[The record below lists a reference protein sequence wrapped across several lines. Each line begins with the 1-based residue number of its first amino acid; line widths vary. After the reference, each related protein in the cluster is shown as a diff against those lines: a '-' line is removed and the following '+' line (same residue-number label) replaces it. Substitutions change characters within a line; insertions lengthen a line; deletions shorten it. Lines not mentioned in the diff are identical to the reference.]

1 MYNTKDMNDIERS
14 SPKIDEIK
22 DPQKHIA
29 KIEDIGSSTSSELE
43 ESTSDES
50 DEVVPNRKP
59 IPKPRTT
66 ELPVE
71 TNDATGEPIANNVKK
86 VHANAI
92 GKEVQDEISADVE
105 NENLSEKKD
114 GKESSSA
121 KTTKGNAITKETK
134 RLASALKRRVLETDV
149 DTLEVPIMN
158 NNINNRD
165 ARHNSGNSRDARPK
179 SGRGM
184 RRKNEEDIEAGKRHK
199 DRNPGKIPLLHS
211 RHIIHSANSI
221 NNRDARNNS
230 GNSKDA
236 RPKSGRGM
244 RRKNEEDIEAGKRHK
259 DRNPGADVRDI
270 RELLTQVKDDVV
282 TGPTN
287 QQDSGIYTIPTGP
300 DVYKP
305 SLRDP
310 MPHPLEHKTFIQHRT
325 GFIETPSSEKN
336 ILEFDEKTLCD
347 ERERTVRG
355 FSLAMNSPLDI
366 AIGMQAGFHHVTNV
380 CHGLLGGVSL
390 FQLILVWFIESTDPM
405 PRPHISLPPSHL
417 HIFTRSD
424 NPSWLD
430 DMQGP
435 LSAPLYPTRHLSIYS
450 YASLA
455 FLPPALGVFLLV
467 ICLVSVLDR

>member
-1 MYNTKDMNDIERS
+1 MYNTKDMNDIERC

-29 KIEDIGSSTSSELE
+29 KIEDTGSSTSSELE

-59 IPKPRTT
+59 IPKPRTA

-114 GKESSSA
+114 GRESSSA

-165 ARHNSGNSRDARPK
+165 ARNNSGNSRDARPK

-184 RRKNEEDIEAGKRHK
+184 TK
-199 DRNPGKIPLLHS
+199 
-211 RHIIHSANSI
+211 
-221 NNRDARNNS
+221 
-230 GNSKDA
+230 
-236 RPKSGRGM
+236 
-244 RRKNEEDIEAGKRHK
+244 KNEEDIEAGKRHK

-336 ILEFDEKTLCD
+336 ILEFDEKTLCG

-417 HIFTRSD
+417 HIHV
-424 NPSWLD
+424 P
-430 DMQGP
+430 G
-435 LSAPLYPTRHLSIYS
+435 
-450 YASLA
+450 
-455 FLPPALGVFLLV
+455 LV
-467 ICLVSVLDR
+467 H